1 MKTTSKHAYCIMAHG
16 GWEQLQMLL
25 DVLDDA
31 RNDIFLHIDAK
42 SIASFE
48 NIGGAYQVA
57 ILQTLLCE
65 KCRCEM
71 ERYNASRC

>member
-1 MKTTSKHAYCIMAHG
+1 MAHG
-16 GWEQLQMLL
+16 GWGQLQMLL

-48 NIGGAYQVA
+48 NIGGG
-57 ILQTLLCE
+57 ILSCNTPNFIMR
-65 KCRCEM
+65 KV
-71 ERYNASRC
+71 

>member
-48 NIGGAYQVA
+48 NIGGISSCNTPNFIMRKV
-57 ILQTLLCE
+57 
-65 KCRCEM
+65 
-71 ERYNASRC
+71 